1 MKRETEEKEKK
12 KEKKE
17 NNPQKFLCIYYF
29 PKLTNFPGPVRQLN
43 VYWMLRDKSFDVC
56 FQ

>member
-29 PKLTNFPGPVRQLN
+29 PKLTNFPDPARQLN
-43 VYWMLRDKSFDVC
+43 VYWMLRDKSFDV
-56 FQ
+56 